1 MKIADRKHDET
12 SVSGTK
18 MIENVSRSFRGS
30 PSSRSFSR
38 RGFLQG
44 ALASGVFVLSARFV
58 SQPLW
63 AAEGEAPPAPFEPG
77 LWMSIASD
85 GTVTIVAHRS
95 EMGCGSRTA
104 LPLVV
109 TDELDADWS
118 KVKIEQAPGDP
129 KYGDQDTDGSHS
141 VRSSFD
147 LMRQVG
153 ATGRVMLI
161 SAAATQWGVSPK
173 ECSTEP
179 HFVVHRASGRK
190 LGYGELAS
198 AAAKLPVPKKEDVPL
213 KARSEWRY
221 IGKESNSLFDLPEI
235 ITGKAVFGM
244 DATMPGMVFASV
256 EHPPVLGQKIKSYDD
271 KATLKVPGVQKTL
284 TIDPFK
290 PPHLF
295 QPLGGVAVIADNT
308 WAAFK
313 GRKSLNI
320 EWDASP
326 HAVYNSGPFRKTL
339 EATSR
344 QPGKV
349 ARNVG
354 DVDAEFARVQKAGGG
369 EFKIVEAEYYAP
381 HLAHASMEPPVAVAE
396 YRDGKVVAWAPTQNP
411 QAVQDTIASVLGIKK
426 EDVTCHVTLLGG
438 GFGRKSKPDQVAE
451 AAVLSKQLGK
461 PVKVVWSREDDIH
474 FDFFHSVAAMY
485 MKAAVGPNG
494 KPSAWLQRTVYPP
507 IASTFDA
514 SATYAD
520 DEMGL
525 GWNNLPFDIPNHR
538 AENGP
543 ADYHVRIG
551 WLRSV
556 ANIYHA
562 FAIHSFADELAKSAN
577 KDSVQ
582 YFLDLI
588 GPARIVPLT
597 YKDDEADEKDRY
609 PLDTARL
616 RRVVEVAAEKSGWG
630 KRSAGLGKGRG
641 MGIAA
646 HRSFLTYVATVV
658 EVEVDSRGQVHIP
671 GVWTAVD
678 AGTVVSPDNVRN
690 QFEGAAV
697 FGTSLALFGE
707 ITATNGVIDQSN
719 FNNYQVARM
728 NRAPRHVEV
737 HIVASEAP
745 PAGVGEPGVPP
756 FAPALYNAVFAATG
770 KRARELP
777 LSKTKLV

>member
-1 MKIADRKHDET
+1 MKL
-12 SVSGTK
+12 
-18 MIENVSRSFRGS
+18 IENVSTNV
-30 PSSRSFSR
+30 SR
-38 RGFLQG
+38 RGFLHG
-44 ALASGVFVLSARFV
+44 VLASGVFVLSAR
-58 SQPLW
+58 SIPELLW
-63 AAEGEAPPAPFEPG
+63 AAEGEAATTPFEPS
-77 LWMSIASD
+77 LWMSIAAD

-109 TDELDADWS
+109 ADELDAEWS
-118 KVKIEQAPGDP
+118 KVKIEQAIGDP

-141 VRSSFD
+141 VRSNFD

-161 SAAATQWGVSPK
+161 RAAAAQWGVSPK
-173 ECSTEP
+173 DCTTEP
-179 HFVVHRASGRK
+179 HLVVHRGSGRK
-190 LGYGELAS
+190 LGYGEVAA

-213 KARSEWRY
+213 KPRSEWRY
-221 IGKESNSLFDLPEI
+221 IGKDGNSLFDLPEI
-235 ITGKAVFGM
+235 VTGKATFGM
-244 DATMPGMVFASV
+244 DATMPGMVYASV

-271 KATLKVPGVQKTL
+271 KAALKVAGVQKTL
-284 TIDPFK
+284 TIDTFK
-290 PPHLF
+290 PPHQF

-313 GRKSLNI
+313 GRESLKI
-320 EWDASP
+320 EWDSSP
-326 HAVYNSGPFRKTL
+326 HSVYNSGPYRKTL

-349 ARNVG
+349 VRNIG
-354 DVDAEFARVQKAGGG
+354 DVDAAFAQSVKTGG
-369 EFKIVEAEYYAP
+369 KIIEAEYYTP
-381 HLAHASMEPPVAVAE
+381 HLAHVSMEPPVAVAE
-396 YRDGKVVAWAPTQNP
+396 YRDGKVLAWAPTQNP
-411 QAVQDTIASVLGIKK
+411 QAVQETIAGVLGIQK

-461 PVKVVWSREDDIH
+461 PVKVVWSREDDVH
-474 FDFFHSVAAMY
+474 CDFFHSVAAMY
-485 MKAAVGPNG
+485 MKAAVGADG
-494 KPSAWLQRTVYPP
+494 KPTAWLQRTVYPP
-507 IASTFDA
+507 IGSTFDA
-514 SATYAD
+514 SATYAL

-556 ANIYHA
+556 ANVYHA
-562 FAIHSFADELAKSAN
+562 FAISSFADELAKDAN
-577 KDSVQ
+577 KDSVEYLLQ
-582 YFLDLI
+582 LI
-588 GPARIVPLT
+588 GPPRIVALDL
-597 YKDDEADEKDRY
+597 KGDEAEDAKNY

-616 RRVVEVAAEKSGWG
+616 RRVIEVAAEKSGWG
-630 KRSAGLGKGRG
+630 KRSMAKGRA

-678 AGTVVSPDNVRN
+678 AGTVVSPDNIRN

-707 ITATNGVIDQSN
+707 ITATNGAIDQSN
-719 FNNYQVARM
+719 FHNYRIAGM

-737 HIVASEAP
+737 HIVESDAP

-756 FAPALYNAVFAATG
+756 FAPALCNAVFAATG
-770 KRARELP
+770 KRVRELP

>member
-1 MKIADRKHDET
+1 MNI
-12 SVSGTK
+12 
-18 MIENVSRSFRGS
+18 IENV
-30 PSSRSFSR
+30 SR

-44 ALASGVFVLSARFV
+44 VVASGVFVLSALFV
-58 SQPLW
+58 PEPLW
-63 AAEGEAPPAPFEPG
+63 AAEGEAAAAGIEPS

-109 TDELDADWS
+109 ADELDADWS
-118 KVKIEQAPGDP
+118 KVKIDQAIGDP
-129 KYGDQDTDGSHS
+129 KYGEQDTDGSHS
-141 VRSSFD
+141 VRSYFD
-147 LMRQVG
+147 QMRQVG
-153 ATGRVMLI
+153 AAGRAMLI
-161 SAAATQWGVSPK
+161 SAAAAQWGVSPK
-173 ECSTEP
+173 DCATEP

-190 LGYGELAS
+190 LGYGELAV
-198 AAAKLPVPKKEDVPL
+198 AAAKLPVPKKEDLQL
-213 KARSEWRY
+213 KPKSEWRY
-221 IGKESNSLFDLPEI
+221 IGKESNALFDLPDI
-235 ITGKAVFGM
+235 VTGKAVFGM
-244 DATMPGMVFASV
+244 DATMPGMVYASI

-284 TIDPFK
+284 TINTFK
-290 PPHLF
+290 PPHQF

-313 GRKSLNI
+313 GRTNLKV
-320 EWDASP
+320 EWDSSP
-326 HAVYNSGPFRKTL
+326 HSVYNSAPFRKTL

-349 ARNVG
+349 VRNVG
-354 DVDAEFARVQKAGGG
+354 DVDAAFAKGG
-369 EFKIVEAEYYAP
+369 KIIEAEYYTP
-381 HLAHASMEPPVAVAE
+381 HLAHVSMEPPVAVAE
-396 YRDGKVVAWAPTQNP
+396 YRDGKVLAWAPTQNP
-411 QAVQDTIASVLGIKK
+411 QAVQETIAGVLGIKK

-451 AAVLSKQLGK
+451 AALLSKQLGK
-461 PVKVVWSREDDIH
+461 PVKVVWTREDDIR

-485 MKAAVGPNG
+485 MKAAIGADGRPT
-494 KPSAWLQRTVYPP
+494 AWLQRTVYPP
-507 IASTFDA
+507 INSTFDA
-514 SATYAD
+514 SATYAL
-520 DEMGL
+520 DEMSL

-562 FAIHSFADELAKSAN
+562 FAIHSFADELAHAAK

-582 YFLDLI
+582 YLLELI
-588 GPARIVPLT
+588 GPPRIVNLE
-597 YKDDEADEKDRY
+597 YKEDEADEKQRY

-616 RRVVEVAAEKSGWG
+616 RRVVEIAAEKSGWG
-630 KRSAGLGKGRG
+630 KRPMGKGRG

-658 EVEVDSRGQVHIP
+658 EVEVDNKGQVHIP
-671 GVWTAVD
+671 NVWTALD

-707 ITATNGVIDQSN
+707 ITAVNGQITQSN
-719 FNNYQVARM
+719 FHDYRIAHM
-728 NRAPRHVEV
+728 NSAPQHVDV
-737 HIVASEAP
+737 HIVESDAP

-756 FAPALYNAVFAATG
+756 FAPALCNAVFAATG
-770 KRARELP
+770 KRVRELP
-777 LSKTKLV
+777 MSKTKLV

>member
-1 MKIADRKHDET
+1 MNI
-12 SVSGTK
+12 
-18 MIENVSRSFRGS
+18 IENVSR
-30 PSSRSFSR
+30 PVSR
-38 RGFLQG
+38 RGFLHG
-44 ALASGVFVLSARFV
+44 ALAAGVFVLSARFV
-58 SQPLW
+58 PDPLW
-63 AAEGEAPPAPFEPG
+63 AEGSEPAAPFETS
-77 LWMSIASD
+77 LWMSIAPD

-104 LPLVV
+104 LPLVIA
-109 TDELDADWS
+109 DELDADWS
-118 KVKIEQAPGDP
+118 KVKIDQAIGDP
-129 KYGDQDTDGSHS
+129 RYGDQDTDGSHS
-141 VRSSFD
+141 VRSNFD

-153 ATGRVMLI
+153 ATGRLMLI
-161 SAAATQWGVSPK
+161 SAAATQWNVPMK

-179 HFVVHRASGRK
+179 HFVVHRGSGRK
-190 LGYGELAS
+190 VGYGEIAA
-198 AAAKLPVPKKEDVPL
+198 AAAKLPVPKKEDLPMPL
-213 KARSEWRY
+213 KKRSEWRY
-221 IGKESNSLFDLPEI
+221 IGKENNSLFDIPEI
-235 ITGKAVFGM
+235 VTGKAVFGM
-244 DATMPGMVFASV
+244 DATMPGMVFASI

-290 PPHLF
+290 PPHQF
-295 QPLGGVAVIADNT
+295 QPLGGIAVIADNT

-313 GRKSLNI
+313 GRKSLKV
-320 EWDASP
+320 EWDSSP
-326 HAVYNSGPFRKTL
+326 HSEYNSGPYRKTL

-349 ARNVG
+349 VRNIG
-354 DVDAEFARVQKAGGG
+354 DVDAAFARGG
-369 EFKIVEAEYYAP
+369 KIVEAEYYAP

-396 YRDGKVVAWAPTQNP
+396 YRNGKVLAWAPTQNP
-411 QAVQDTIASVLGIKK
+411 QAVQETIAGVLGIKK

-461 PVKVVWSREDDIH
+461 PVKVVWTREDDIH

-485 MKAAVGPNG
+485 MKAAIGSDG
-494 KPSAWLQRTVYPP
+494 KPTAWLQRTVYPP
-507 IASTFDA
+507 INSTFDVA
-514 SATYAD
+514 AKYAD

-562 FAIHSFADELAKSAN
+562 FAIHSFADELAKASN
-577 KDSVQ
+577 KDSAE
-582 YFLDLI
+582 YLLDLI
-588 GPARIVPLT
+588 GPARIVPLE
-597 YKDDEADEKDRY
+597 YKEEEADEKQRY

-616 RRVVEVAAEKSGWG
+616 RRVVEIAVEKSGWA
-630 KRSAGLGKGRG
+630 KRSTSKGHG
-641 MGIAA
+641 FGIAA

-658 EVEVDSRGQVHIP
+658 EVEVDARGQVHIP
-671 GVWTAVD
+671 NVWTAVD
-678 AGTVVSPDNVRN
+678 AGTIVSPDNVRN

-697 FGTSLALFGE
+697 FGTSLAMLGE
-707 ITATNGVIDQSN
+707 ITATNGAIDQSN

-728 NRAPRHVEV
+728 NRAPKHVDV
-737 HIVASEAP
+737 HIVESDAP

-756 FAPALYNAVFAATG
+756 FAPALCNAIFAATG
-770 KRARELP
+770 KRIRELP
-777 LSKTKLV
+777 ISKTKLV

>member
-1 MKIADRKHDET
+1 MKI
-12 SVSGTK
+12 
-18 MIENVSRSFRGS
+18 IENVSLHV
-30 PSSRSFSR
+30 SR
-38 RGFLQG
+38 RGFLNG
-44 ALASGVFVLSARFV
+44 ALASGVFVLSARFIPE
-58 SQPLW
+58 PLW
-63 AAEGEAPPAPFEPG
+63 AAEGETVAAAFDPS

-85 GTVTIVAHRS
+85 GTVTVVAHRS

-109 TDELDADWS
+109 ADELDADWS
-118 KVKIEQAPGDP
+118 KVKIDQAVGDP

-161 SAAATQWGVSPK
+161 SAAATQWNVSPK
-173 ECSTEP
+173 DCTTEP
-179 HFVVHRASGRK
+179 HFVVHRASSRK
-190 LGYGELAS
+190 LGYGELAA
-198 AAAKLPVPKKEDVPL
+198 AAAKLPIPKKEDVPL
-213 KARSEWRY
+213 PLKKRSEWRY
-221 IGKESNSLFDLPEI
+221 IGKDSNTLFDLPEMV
-235 ITGKAVFGM
+235 TGKAIFGM
-244 DATMPGMVFASV
+244 DATRPGMVYASV

-271 KATLKVPGVQKTL
+271 KAALKVPGVQKTL
-284 TIDPFK
+284 TIDTFK
-290 PPHLF
+290 PPHQF

-313 GRKSLNI
+313 GRKGLKV
-320 EWDASP
+320 EWESSP
-326 HAVYNSGPFRKTL
+326 HAVYNSAPFRKTL

-349 ARNVG
+349 VRNVG
-354 DVDAEFARVQKAGGG
+354 DVDAAFAKGG
-369 EFKIVEAEYYAP
+369 KIIEAEYYTP
-381 HLAHASMEPPVAVAE
+381 HLAHVSMEPPVAVAE
-396 YRDGKVVAWAPTQNP
+396 YRDGKVMAWAPTQNP
-411 QAVQDTIASVLGIKK
+411 QAVQETIAGVLGIKK

-474 FDFFHSVAAMY
+474 CDFFHSVAAMY
-485 MKAAVGPNG
+485 MKAAIGPDG
-494 KPSAWLQRTVYPP
+494 KPTAWLQRTVYPP
-507 IASTFDA
+507 IGSTFDV
-514 SATYAD
+514 SATYAL

-543 ADYHVRIG
+543 ADFHVRIG

-562 FAIHSFADELAKSAN
+562 FAIHSFADELAKAAN

-582 YFLDLI
+582 YLLDLI
-588 GPARIVPLT
+588 GPARIVPLE
-597 YKDDEADEKDRY
+597 YKEEDADEKQRY

-616 RRVVEVAAEKSGWG
+616 RRVVEIAAEKSGWG
-630 KRSAGLGKGRG
+630 KRPMGKGRG

-658 EVEVDSRGQVHIP
+658 EVEVDSKGQVHIP
-671 GVWTAVD
+671 NVWTALD

-719 FNNYQVARM
+719 FNNYQLARM
-728 NRAPRHVEV
+728 NRAPRHVDV
-737 HIVASEAP
+737 HIVESEAP

-770 KRARELP
+770 KRVRELP

>member
-1 MKIADRKHDET
+1 MNL
-12 SVSGTK
+12 
-18 MIENVSRSFRGS
+18 IENI
-30 PSSRSFSR
+30 SR

-44 ALASGVFVLSARFV
+44 ALAGGAFVLAARFV
-58 SQPLW
+58 PEPLF
-63 AAEGEAPPAPFEPG
+63 AAEGEAAPAIEPS

-109 TDELDADWS
+109 ADELDADWS
-118 KVKIEQAPGDP
+118 KVKLDQAIGDP

-141 VRSSFD
+141 VRGSFD
-147 LMRQVG
+147 QMRQVG
-153 ATGRVMLI
+153 ATGRAMLI
-161 SAAATQWGVSPK
+161 SAAAAQWNVSPK

-179 HFVVHRASGRK
+179 HFVVHRTSGRK
-190 LGYGELAS
+190 LGYGELAA
-198 AAAKLPVPKKEDVPL
+198 AAAKLPVPKAEAVTL
-213 KARSEWRY
+213 KQRSEWRY
-221 IGKESNSLFDLPEI
+221 IGKDSNSLFDLSDI
-235 ITGKAVFGM
+235 VTGKATFGM
-244 DATMPGMVFASV
+244 DASMPGMVYASI

-271 KATLKVPGVQKTL
+271 KAALKVAGVKQTV
-284 TIDPFK
+284 TINTFK

-308 WAAFK
+308 WAAFQ
-313 GRKSLNI
+313 GRKALKI
-320 EWDASP
+320 EWDSSP
-326 HAVYNSGPFRKTL
+326 HSVYNSGPYRKTL

-344 QPGKV
+344 QPGRV

-354 DVDAEFARVQKAGGG
+354 DVDAAFAKGG
-369 EFKIVEAEYYAP
+369 KIAEAEYYAP
-381 HLAHASMEPPVAVAE
+381 HLAHAAMEPNVAVADF
-396 YRDGKVVAWAPTQNP
+396 RDGKVLAWAPTQNP
-411 QAVQDTIASVLGIKK
+411 QAVQETIAGVLGIKK

-461 PVKVVWSREDDIH
+461 PVKVTWTREDDIR
-474 FDFFHSVAAMY
+474 FDYFHSVAAMY
-485 MKAAVGPNG
+485 MKAALGADG
-494 KPSAWLQRTVYPP
+494 KPTAWLQRSVFPP
-507 IASTFDA
+507 IGSTFNADA
-514 SATYAD
+514 KYGD

-525 GWNNLPFDIPNHR
+525 GWNNLPFDIPNQR

-562 FAIHSFADELAKSAN
+562 YAIQCFADELAKAAN
-577 KDSVQ
+577 KDSAQ
-582 YFLDLI
+582 YLLDLI
-588 GPARIVPLT
+588 GPARIIDFGAKGDDAEEAKT
-597 YKDDEADEKDRY
+597 Y
-609 PLDTARL
+609 PFDTGRL
-616 RRVVEVAAEKSGWG
+616 RRVVEIAAEKSGWG
-630 KRSAGLGKGRG
+630 KRPMGKGRG

-658 EVEVDSRGQVHIP
+658 EVEVDSKGQVHIP
-671 GVWTAVD
+671 NVWTAVD
-678 AGTVVSPDNVRN
+678 AGTVVSPDNIRN

-707 ITATNGVIDQSN
+707 ITATNGVINQSN
-719 FNNYQVARM
+719 FHNYQIARM
-728 NRAPRHVEV
+728 NRAPRQIAVHVVE
-737 HIVASEAP
+737 SDAP

-756 FAPALYNAVFAATG
+756 VAPALYNAVFAATG
-770 KRARELP
+770 KRVRELP

>member
-1 MKIADRKHDET
+1 MKI
-12 SVSGTK
+12 
-18 MIENVSRSFRGS
+18 IENVSLHV
-30 PSSRSFSR
+30 SR
-38 RGFLQG
+38 RGFLHG
-44 ALASGVFVLSARFV
+44 ALASGVFVLSARLV
-58 SQPLW
+58 PKALW
-63 AAEGEAPPAPFEPG
+63 AAEGAAAPAFQPS

-85 GTVTIVAHRS
+85 GTVTVVAHRS

-109 TDELDADWS
+109 ADELDADWS
-118 KVKIEQAPGDP
+118 KVKIDQAIGDP

-161 SAAATQWGVSPK
+161 SAAAAQWGVSSK
-173 ECSTEP
+173 DCTTEP

-190 LGYGELAS
+190 LGYGALAA

-213 KARSEWRY
+213 PLKKRSEWRY
-221 IGKESNSLFDLPEI
+221 IGKESNSLFDLPEMV
-235 ITGKAVFGM
+235 TGKTIFGM
-244 DATMPGMVFASV
+244 DATMPGMVYASV

-271 KATLKVPGVQKTL
+271 KDTLKVPGVQKTL
-284 TIDPFK
+284 TIDTFK
-290 PPHLF
+290 PPHQF

-313 GRKSLNI
+313 GRKGLKV
-320 EWDASP
+320 EWDSSP
-326 HAVYNSGPFRKTL
+326 HSEYNSAPFRKTL

-344 QPGKV
+344 KPGKV
-349 ARNVG
+349 VRNVG
-354 DVDAEFARVQKAGGG
+354 DVDAAFAKGGQ
-369 EFKIVEAEYYAP
+369 IIEAEYYTP
-381 HLAHASMEPPVAVAE
+381 HLAHVSMEPPVAVAE
-396 YRDGKVVAWAPTQNP
+396 YRDGKVMAWAPTQNP
-411 QAVQDTIASVLGIKK
+411 QAVQETIASALGIKK

-474 FDFFHSVAAMY
+474 CDFFHSVAAMY
-485 MKAAVGPNG
+485 MKAAIGADG
-494 KPSAWLQRTVYPP
+494 KPTAWLQRTVYPP
-507 IASTFDA
+507 IGSTFDV
-514 SATYAD
+514 SATYAL

-543 ADYHVRIG
+543 ADFHVRIG

-562 FAIHSFADELAKSAN
+562 FAIHSFADELAHNAN

-582 YFLDLI
+582 YLLDLI
-588 GPARIVPLT
+588 GPPRIVPLE
-597 YKDDEADEKDRY
+597 YKEEDADEKQRY
-609 PLDTARL
+609 PLDTARW
-616 RRVVEVAAEKSGWG
+616 RRVVEIAAEKSGWG
-630 KRSAGLGKGRG
+630 KRAMGKGRG

-658 EVEVDSRGQVHIP
+658 EVEVDSKGQVHIP
-671 GVWTAVD
+671 NVWTALD

-707 ITATNGVIDQSN
+707 ITATNGTIDQSN
-719 FNNYQVARM
+719 FNNYQLARM
-728 NRAPRHVEV
+728 NRAPRHVDV
-737 HIVASEAP
+737 QIVKSEAP

-770 KRARELP
+770 KRVRELP
-777 LSKTKLV
+777 LSKAKLV

>member
-1 MKIADRKHDET
+1 MK
-12 SVSGTK
+12 V
-18 MIENVSRSFRGS
+18 IENVSRQI
-30 PSSRSFSR
+30 SR
-38 RGFLQG
+38 RGFLHG
-44 ALASGVFVLSARFV
+44 ALAGGAFVLSAHFIP
-58 SQPLW
+58 QPLW
-63 AAEGEAPPAPFEPG
+63 AAAGKEGEEGEGAATPFEPS
-77 LWMSIASD
+77 LWMSIAPD

-109 TDELDADWS
+109 ADELDADWS
-118 KVKIEQAPGDP
+118 KVKIDQAIGDP

-141 VRSSFD
+141 VRSNFD

-161 SAAATQWGVSPK
+161 TAAANRWGVSPK
-173 ECSTEP
+173 DCATEP
-179 HFVVHRASGRK
+179 HLVIHRASGRK
-190 LGYGELAS
+190 LGYGELA
-198 AAAKLPVPKKEDVPL
+198 ADAAKLPVPKKEDVPL
-213 KARSEWRY
+213 KERSQWRY
-221 IGKESNSLFDLPEI
+221 IGKQSNSLFDLPDI
-235 ITGKAVFGM
+235 VTGKAVFGM
-244 DATMPGMVFASV
+244 DATMPGMIYASV

-271 KATLKVPGVQKTL
+271 KAALKVPGVQKTL
-284 TIDPFK
+284 TIDVFK
-290 PPHLF
+290 PPHQF

-313 GRKSLNI
+313 GRKSLKV
-320 EWDASP
+320 EWESSP
-326 HAVYNSGPFRKTL
+326 HSVYNSASFRKTL

-349 ARNVG
+349 VRNIG
-354 DVDAEFARVQKAGGG
+354 DVDAAFAQSAKTGG
-369 EFKIVEAEYYAP
+369 KIIESEYYTP

-396 YRDGKVVAWAPTQNP
+396 YRDGKVLAFAPTQNP
-411 QAVQDTIASVLGIKK
+411 QAVQETIAGVLGIKK

-451 AAVLSKQLGK
+451 AAVLSKQLSK

-474 FDFFHSVAAMY
+474 FDFFHSVAAMH
-485 MKAAVGPNG
+485 MKAAIGRDG
-494 KPSAWLQRTVYPP
+494 KPTAWLQRTVYPP
-507 IASTFDA
+507 IGSTFDV
-514 SATYAD
+514 SARYAD

-582 YFLDLI
+582 YLLELI
-588 GPARIVPLT
+588 GPPRIVPLE
-597 YKDDEADEKDRY
+597 YKEEEADEKQRY

-616 RRVVEVAAEKSGWG
+616 RRVVETAAEKSGWG
-630 KRSAGLGKGRG
+630 KRPTGRGRG

-658 EVEVDSRGQVHIP
+658 EAEVDNKGQVHIP
-671 GVWTAVD
+671 NVWTAVD

-697 FGTSLALFGE
+697 FGTSLALLGE
-707 ITATNGVIDQSN
+707 ITATNGAIDQSN

-728 NRAPRHVEV
+728 NRAPRHIEV
-737 HIVASEAP
+737 HIVDSDAP

-756 FAPALYNAVFAATG
+756 FAPALCNAVFAATG
-770 KRARELP
+770 KRVRELP

>member
-1 MKIADRKHDET
+1 MKLMET
-12 SVSGTK
+12 K
-18 MIENVSRSFRGS
+18 LMENVSR
-30 PSSRSFSR
+30 PVSR
-38 RGFLQG
+38 RGFLHAALVSG
-44 ALASGVFVLSARFV
+44 AFVLSARFV
-58 SQPLW
+58 PEPLW
-63 AAEGEAPPAPFEPG
+63 AAEGEAPAPPFEPS
-77 LWMSIASD
+77 LWMLIAPD

-104 LPLVV
+104 LPLVI

-118 KVKIEQAPGDP
+118 KVRVDQAIGDP
-129 KYGDQDTDGSHS
+129 RYGDQDTDGSHS
-141 VRSSFD
+141 VRSYFD

-161 SAAATQWGVSPK
+161 SAAAAQWGVPPK
-173 ECSTEP
+173 DCTTEP

-190 LGYGELAS
+190 LGYGDVAA

-213 KARSEWRY
+213 KPRAEWRY

-235 ITGKAVFGM
+235 VTGKAIFGM
-244 DATMPGMVFASV
+244 DATMPGMVYASV

-271 KATLKVPGVQKTL
+271 KAALKVAGVQKTVA
-284 TIDPFK
+284 IDTFK
-290 PPHLF
+290 PPHQF

-313 GRKSLNI
+313 GRKSLKV
-320 EWDASP
+320 EWESSP
-326 HAVYNSGPFRKTL
+326 HAVYNSAPFRKTL

-344 QPGKV
+344 EPGKV
-349 ARNVG
+349 VRNVG
-354 DVDAEFARVQKAGGG
+354 DVDAAFAKGG
-369 EFKIVEAEYYAP
+369 KIIEAEYYTP

-396 YRDGKVVAWAPTQNP
+396 YRDGKVLAWAPTQNP
-411 QAVQDTIASVLGIKK
+411 QAVQETIAGVLGIKK

-461 PVKVVWSREDDIH
+461 PVKVVWTREDDIQ

-485 MKAAVGPNG
+485 MKAAVGPDG
-494 KPSAWLQRTVYPP
+494 KPTAWLQRTVYPP
-507 IASTFDA
+507 IGSTFSTEA
-514 SATYAD
+514 KYAD

-543 ADYHVRIG
+543 ADFHVRIG

-562 FAIHSFADELAKSAN
+562 FAIHSFADELAKAAN

-582 YFLDLI
+582 YLLELI
-588 GPARIVPLT
+588 GPPRIVNLDL
-597 YKDDEADEKDRY
+597 KGDEAEDAKNY

-616 RRVVEVAAEKSGWG
+616 RRVVEIAAEKSNWA
-630 KRSAGLGKGRG
+630 KRSMNMGKGRG
-641 MGIAA
+641 MGIAV

-658 EVEVDSRGQVHIP
+658 EAEVDAKGQVHIP

-678 AGTVVSPDNVRN
+678 AGTIVSPDNIRN

-719 FNNYQVARM
+719 FHNYQITRM
-728 NRAPRHVEV
+728 NRAPRQVEV
-737 HIVASEAP
+737 HIVKSEAP
-745 PAGVGEPGVPP
+745 PAGVGEPGLPP
-756 FAPALYNAVFAATG
+756 FAPALCNAVFAATG
-770 KRARELP
+770 KRVRELP

>member
-1 MKIADRKHDET
+1 VKL
-12 SVSGTK
+12 
-18 MIENVSRSFRGS
+18 IENVSRDV
-30 PSSRSFSR
+30 SRHIGR
-38 RGFLQG
+38 RRFLQG
-44 ALASGVFVLSARFV
+44 ALAGGVFVLSARFIPE
-58 SQPLW
+58 SLW
-63 AAEGEAPPAPFEPG
+63 AAEGDAAAPPFEPS

-85 GTVTIVAHRS
+85 GTVTVVAHRS

-109 TDELDADWS
+109 ADELDADWS
-118 KVKIEQAPGDP
+118 KVKIDQAIGDP
-129 KYGDQDTDGSHS
+129 RYGEQDTDGSHS
-141 VRSSFD
+141 VRSYFD

-161 SAAATQWGVSPK
+161 SAAAAQWGVFPSD
-173 ECSTEP
+173 CTTEP
-179 HFVVHRASGRK
+179 HFVVHRSSGRK
-190 LGYGELAS
+190 LGYGEVAA
-198 AAAKLPVPKKEDVPL
+198 AAAKLSVPKKEDVPL
-213 KARSEWRY
+213 KERSQWRY

-235 ITGKAVFGM
+235 VTGKAIFGM
-244 DATMPGMVFASV
+244 DATMPGMVYASV

-271 KATLKVPGVQKTL
+271 KAALKVPGVQKTL
-284 TIDPFK
+284 TIAAFK
-290 PPHLF
+290 PPHMF

-313 GRKSLNI
+313 GRKSLKVEWNI
-320 EWDASP
+320 NSSP
-326 HAVYNSGPFRKTL
+326 HSVYNSAPFRKTL
-339 EATSR
+339 EATSQ

-349 ARNVG
+349 VRNVG
-354 DVDAEFARVQKAGGG
+354 DVDAAFAKGGR
-369 EFKIVEAEYYAP
+369 ILEAEYYTP
-381 HLAHASMEPPVAVAE
+381 HLAHVSMEPPVAVAE
-396 YRDGKVVAWAPTQNP
+396 YRDGKVRAWAPTQNP
-411 QAVQDTIASVLGIKK
+411 QAVQETIAGVLGIKK

-485 MKAAVGPNG
+485 MKATVGPDG
-494 KPSAWLQRTVYPP
+494 KPTAWLQRTVYPP
-507 IASTFDA
+507 INSTFDA

-562 FAIHSFADELAKSAN
+562 FAIHSFADELAKAAN

-582 YFLDLI
+582 YLLDLI
-588 GPARIVPLT
+588 GPPRIVNLDL
-597 YKDDEADEKDRY
+597 KGDEAEDAKNY

-616 RRVVEVAAEKSGWG
+616 RRVVEIAAERSGWG
-630 KRSAGLGKGRG
+630 KRSMDMGKGRG

-658 EVEVDSRGQVHIP
+658 EVEVDNKGQVHIP

-678 AGTVVSPDNVRN
+678 AGTIVSPDNIRN

-707 ITATNGVIDQSN
+707 ITATNGIIDQSN
-719 FNNYQVARM
+719 FHNYQITRM
-728 NRAPRHVEV
+728 NRAPRHVDV
-737 HIVASEAP
+737 HIVESEAP

-770 KRARELP
+770 KRVRELP

>member
-1 MKIADRKHDET
+1 MKR
-12 SVSGTK
+12 
-18 MIENVSRSFRGS
+18 IENVSRENV
-30 PSSRSFSR
+30 SR

-44 ALASGVFVLSARFV
+44 ALASGVFILSARLISSPV
-58 SQPLW
+58 W
-63 AAEGEAPPAPFEPG
+63 AAEGEASAAAFEPT
-77 LWMSIASD
+77 LWMSIAPD
-85 GTVTIVAHRS
+85 GIVTIVAHRS

-104 LPLVV
+104 LPLIVA
-109 TDELDADWS
+109 DELDADWS
-118 KVKIEQAPGDP
+118 KVRIDQAIGDP

-141 VRSSFD
+141 VRSNFD
-147 LMRQVG
+147 LMRKVG
-153 ATGRVMLI
+153 ATGRLMLMT
-161 SAAATQWGVSPK
+161 AAANRWKVPLK

-179 HFVVHRASGRK
+179 HFVVHGASGRK
-190 LGYGELAS
+190 IGYGEVA
-198 AAAKLPVPKKEDVPL
+198 ADAAKLPVPRTENVPL
-213 KARSEWRY
+213 PLKKRSEWRY
-221 IGKESNSLFDLPEI
+221 IGKENNSLFDVPEMV
-235 ITGKAVFGM
+235 TGKAVFGM

-271 KATLKVPGVQKTL
+271 KAALKVPGVQKTL
-284 TIDPFK
+284 TIEPFK
-290 PPHLF
+290 PPHQF

-308 WAAFK
+308 FAAFK
-313 GRKSLNI
+313 GRKSLKI
-320 EWDASP
+320 EWDSSP
-326 HAVYNSGPFRKTL
+326 NSTYNSGPYRKIL
-339 EATSR
+339 EDTSR

-349 ARNVG
+349 VRNVG
-354 DVDAEFARVQKAGGG
+354 DVDAAFAKGSTNGG
-369 EFKIVEAEYYAP
+369 KIIEAEYYTP
-381 HLAHASMEPPVAVAE
+381 HLAHVSMEPPVAVAE
-396 YRDGKVVAWAPTQNP
+396 YRDGKVLAFAPTQNP
-411 QAVQDTIASVLGIKK
+411 QAVQETIAGVLGIKK

-485 MKAAVGPNG
+485 MKAAVGPDG
-494 KPSAWLQRTVYPP
+494 KPTAWLQRTVYPP
-507 IASTFDA
+507 INSTFDA
-514 SATYAD
+514 AARYAD

-577 KDSVQ
+577 KDSVD
-582 YFLDLI
+582 YLLDLI
-588 GPARIVPLT
+588 GPARIVPLE
-597 YKDDEADEKDRY
+597 YKEEESDEKQRY

-616 RRVVEVAAEKSGWG
+616 RRVVEMAAEKSGWA
-630 KRSAGLGKGRG
+630 KRSKDTGKGRG

-658 EVEVDSRGQVHIP
+658 EVEVDGRGQVHIP
-671 GVWTAVD
+671 GVWTALD

-690 QFEGAAV
+690 QFEGAAT

-719 FNNYQVARM
+719 FNNYQLARM
-728 NRAPRHVEV
+728 NRAPRHVDV
-737 HIVASEAP
+737 QIVESDAP

-756 FAPALYNAVFAATG
+756 FAPALYNAVLAATG
-770 KRARELP
+770 KRVRELP

>member
-1 MKIADRKHDET
+1 
-12 SVSGTK
+12 V
-18 MIENVSRSFRGS
+18 
-30 PSSRSFSR
+30 
-38 RGFLQG
+38 
-44 ALASGVFVLSARFV
+44 GV
-58 SQPLW
+58 
-63 AAEGEAPPAPFEPG
+63 PA
-77 LWMSIASD
+77 
-85 GTVTIVAHRS
+85 
-95 EMGCGSRTA
+95 
-104 LPLVV
+104 
-109 TDELDADWS
+109 
-118 KVKIEQAPGDP
+118 
-129 KYGDQDTDGSHS
+129 
-141 VRSSFD
+141 
-147 LMRQVG
+147 
-153 ATGRVMLI
+153 
-161 SAAATQWGVSPK
+161 K
-173 ECSTEP
+173 ECATEP
-179 HFVVHRASGRK
+179 HFVVHRSSGRK
-190 LGYGELAS
+190 LGYGELAA

-213 KARSEWRY
+213 KERSEWRY
-221 IGKESNSLFDLPEI
+221 IGKESNALFDLRDI
-235 ITGKAVFGM
+235 VTGKAVFGM
-244 DATMPGMVFASV
+244 DVGMDASMPGMVFASI

-271 KATLKVPGVQKTL
+271 KAALKVPGVQKTL
-284 TIDPFK
+284 TIETFK

-320 EWDASP
+320 EWESSP
-326 HAVYNSGPFRKTL
+326 HAVYNSAPFRKTL

-349 ARNVG
+349 VRNVG
-354 DVDAEFARVQKAGGG
+354 DVDAAFAKGGQAGI
-369 EFKIVEAEYYAP
+369 KIIEAEYYAP

-396 YRDGKVVAWAPTQNP
+396 YRDGKVLAWAPTQNP
-411 QAVQDTIASVLGIKK
+411 QAVQETIASVLGIKK

-485 MKAAVGPNG
+485 MKAAVGPDG
-494 KPSAWLQRTVYPP
+494 KPTAWLQRTVYPP
-507 IASTFDA
+507 IGSTFDA
-514 SATYAD
+514 SARYAD

-543 ADYHVRIG
+543 ADFHVRIG

-562 FAIHSFADELAKSAN
+562 FAIHSFADELAHNAK
-577 KDSVQ
+577 KDSGRVSARP
-582 YFLDLI
+582 DR
-588 GPARIVPLT
+588 PAAHR
-597 YKDDEADEKDRY
+597 R
-609 PLDTARL
+609 ARPQ
-616 RRVVEVAAEKSGWG
+616 RRRSGRRQTVSARHRPPAPRSRDGSREIRLG
-630 KRSAGLGKGRG
+630 KTIKELGKGRG

-658 EVEVDSRGQVHIP
+658 EVEVDAKGQVHIP
-671 GVWTAVD
+671 NVWTAVD
-678 AGTVVSPDNVRN
+678 AGTIVSPDNIRN

-697 FGTSLALFGE
+697 FGTSLALFSE

-719 FNNYQVARM
+719 FNNYQITRM
-728 NRAPRHVEV
+728 NRAPRHVDV
-737 HIVASEAP
+737 HIVKSEAP

-770 KRARELP
+770 KRVRELP